1 MTEEYGR
8 ITLKRLDEQISWY
21 ARKSRIACFLYK
33 SLKIL
38 QIMISAIIPLIS
50 LFINEEAERIMAV
63 LGVIILFIEGLQQL
77 NQYQQTWLIYRSTCE
92 MLKHEK
98 YTYLAGAGVYT
109 TADNAEIMLSE
120 RTEALMLQEH
130 SRWYS
135 LQEKTH
141 SSAQTNG
148 K

>member
-1 MTEEYGR
+1 MSEEDGNT
-8 ITLKRLDEQISWY
+8 TLKRLDEQISWY
-21 ARKSRIACFLYK
+21 GRKSRKACFLYK

-38 QIMISAIIPLIS
+38 QIAISAIIPLIS
-50 LFINEEAERIMAV
+50 LFINEEAKRIMAV

-98 YTYLAGAGVYT
+98 YTFLAGAGVYT

-141 SSAQTNG
+141 SSTQTNG